1 MKKLPT
7 NFFIN
12 LKKDSLSF
20 SGASSEEKKQIFEL
34 ILHKVSE
41 TKEKPNHFQWNDYWS
56 EIKEKKSKI
65 PSFFNKTTNQ
75 KINNFYRYNGSFIKS
90 NHENLP
96 AEVIHKIIEKTV
108 KYISEKNKAEI
119 NTIVEFGCG
128 NGHNLQSIKK
138 LKLAKNIYGCDFS
151 KSAVEMVNGLGF
163 ESFEFDMT
171 KPNNDFFNNLNIN
184 IDKSIFFTSGSLE
197 QLGKNWKPFFDFLK
211 NNKVKY
217 IFHIEPIK
225 ELYSKTK
232 KIEKLALQF
241 HNKKKYLNGYF
252 SYLKKQKFFNLSYS
266 KSDFG
271 TLFDQGFNVLILNL
285 NEKNHIRKNPKNKT
299 NIS

>member
-7 NFFIN
+7 NFFID
-12 LKKDSLSF
+12 LKKDNFIFNEPSF
-20 SGASSEEKKQIFEL
+20 EEKEEAFEL
-34 ILHKVSE
+34 ILRKVSE

-65 PSFFNKTTNQ
+65 PSFFNKTSNQ
-75 KINNFYRYNGSFIKS
+75 KINKFYRYNGSFIKS
-90 NHENLP
+90 DHENLP

-108 KYISEKNKAEI
+108 KYISQKNKAEI
-119 NTIVEFGCG
+119 DTIVEFGCG

-171 KPNNDFFNNLNIN
+171 RPSNYFFSDLNIN
-184 IDKSIFFTSGSLE
+184 ADRSIFFTSGSLE
-197 QLGKNWKPFFDFLK
+197 QLGENWKPFFDFLK
-211 NNKVKY
+211 KSKVKY
-217 IFHIEPIK
+217 VFHIEPIK
-225 ELYSKTK
+225 ELYSKIK

-241 HNKKKYLNGYF
+241 HNKKKYLDGYF
-252 SYLKKQKFFNLSYS
+252 SYLKKQKHFNLSYS

-271 TLFDQGFNVLILNL
+271 TLFDQGFNVLILEL
-285 NEKNHIRKNPKNKT
+285 NEKNHI
-299 NIS
+299 

>member
-7 NFFIN
+7 NFFID
-12 LKKDSLSF
+12 LKKDNYIFNEPSL
-20 SGASSEEKKQIFEL
+20 EEKEEACEL
-34 ILHKVSE
+34 ILRKVSE

-65 PSFFNKTTNQ
+65 PSFFNKTSNQ
-75 KINNFYRYNGSFIKS
+75 KINKFYRYNGSFIKS
-90 NHENLP
+90 DHENLP

-108 KYISEKNKAEI
+108 KYISQKNKAEI
-119 NTIVEFGCG
+119 DTIVEFGCG

-171 KPNNDFFNNLNIN
+171 RPSNYFFSDLNIN
-184 IDKSIFFTSGSLE
+184 ADRSIFFTSGSLE
-197 QLGKNWKPFFDFLK
+197 QLGENWKPFFDFLK
-211 NNKVKY
+211 KSKVKY
-217 IFHIEPIK
+217 VFHIEPIK
-225 ELYSKTK
+225 ELYSKIK

-241 HNKKKYLNGYF
+241 HNKKKYLDGYF
-252 SYLKKQKFFNLSYS
+252 SYLKKQKHFNLSYS

-271 TLFDQGFNVLILNL
+271 TLFDQGFNVLILEL
-285 NEKNHIRKNPKNKT
+285 NEKNHI
-299 NIS
+299 